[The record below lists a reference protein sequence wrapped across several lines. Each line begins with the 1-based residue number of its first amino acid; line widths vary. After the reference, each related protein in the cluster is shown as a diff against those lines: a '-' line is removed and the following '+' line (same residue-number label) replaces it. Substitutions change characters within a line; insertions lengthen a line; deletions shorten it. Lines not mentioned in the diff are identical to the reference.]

1 MTDAANR
8 KSGVSIAGGSELFGS
23 RPEKQSYSINL
34 KYQQLDESGQSYE
47 GDSLDQ
53 SHKEIKERGSFARER
68 KSTIEQ
74 HNASIK
80 NQGRE
85 VLLLGES

>member
-1 MTDAANR
+1 MQQPVNTR
-8 KSGVSIAGGSELFGS
+8 PSLFG
-23 RPEKQSYSINL
+23 
-34 KYQQLDESGQSYE
+34 SGQSYE